1 VRFRLTPRETSF
13 YPMFAQS
20 ADNIVA
26 AAKLLDELFSAEV
39 DAALVEKM
47 RDVEHQGDEVTHDI
61 MRRLNSTF
69 VTPFDREDIYT
80 LAARLDDVVDAME
93 EAVDLVFLYK
103 LRTLPAEVAEQVNVL
118 QRMAELTAQA
128 LPRLQTMKDL
138 EDFWIEINRL
148 ENDADQLYRRLL
160 AKLFGGEYD
169 ALTVLKL
176 KDVVDALEE
185 AADAFEH
192 VANTV
197 ETIVLKES

>member
-13 YPMFAQS
+13 YPMFAQA
-20 ADNIVA
+20 ADNLVV
-26 AAKLLDELFSAEV
+26 AAKLLDELFSTEANGALAER
-39 DAALVEKM
+39 M
-47 RDVEHQGDEVTHDI
+47 RDVEHQGDEVTHLI

-69 VTPFDREDIYT
+69 VTPFDRADIYT
-80 LAARLDDVVDAME
+80 LASRLDDVLDAMD
-93 EAVDLVFLYK
+93 EAVDFVVLYK
-103 LRTLPAEVAEQVNVL
+103 LWNLPAEVADQVGVL

-128 LPRLQTMKDL
+128 MPRLRTLKDL
-138 EDFWIEINRL
+138 DDFWIEINRL
-148 ENDADQLYRRLL
+148 ENDADRLYRRLL

>member
-1 VRFRLTPRETSF
+1 MRFRLTPQETSF
-13 YPMFAQS
+13 YPMFAQA

-26 AAKLLDELFSAEV
+26 AAKLLDELFSQDV
-39 DAALVEKM
+39 NDALVEKM
-47 RDVEHQGDEVTHDI
+47 RDIEHQGDDVTHDI

-69 VTPFDREDIYT
+69 VTPFDREDIYS
-80 LAARLDDVVDAME
+80 LASRLDDIVDAME
-93 EAVDLVFLYK
+93 ESVDLVVLYK
-103 LRTLPAEVAEQVNVL
+103 LRVLPPEMADQVAVL

-128 LPRLQTMKDL
+128 MPRLRTLKDL
-138 EDFWIEINRL
+138 DDYWIEINRL
-148 ENDADQLYRRLL
+148 ENDADRLYRRLL
-160 AKLFGGEYD
+160 AKLFDGEYD

>member
-1 VRFRLTPRETSF
+1 VRFRLTPQETSF
-13 YPMFAQS
+13 YPMFAQA

-26 AAKLLDELFSAEV
+26 AAKLLDELFSG
-39 DAALVEKM
+39 DLNGSLVEKM

-69 VTPFDREDIYT
+69 VTPFDREDIYS
-80 LAARLDDVVDAME
+80 LASRLDDVVDAME

-103 LRTLPAEVAEQVNVL
+103 IATLPAEVADQVGVL

-128 LPRLQTMKDL
+128 MPRLRTMKDL

-148 ENDADQLYRRLL
+148 ENDADRLYRRLL
-160 AKLFGGEYD
+160 AKLFGGGYD

-185 AADAFEH
+185 AADAFEA

>member
-13 YPMFAQS
+13 YPMFAQA
-20 ADNIVA
+20 ADNIVV
-26 AAKLLDELFSAEV
+26 AAKLLDELFSQDV
-39 DAALVEKM
+39 NGALVEKM

-69 VTPFDREDIYT
+69 VTPFDREDIYS
-80 LAARLDDVVDAME
+80 LAGRLDDVVDAME

-103 LRTLPAEVAEQVNVL
+103 LRTLPPEMAGQVGVL

-128 LPRLQTMKDL
+128 MPRLRSLKDL
-138 EDFWIEINRL
+138 DDFWIEINRL
-148 ENDADQLYRRLL
+148 ENDADRLYRRLL